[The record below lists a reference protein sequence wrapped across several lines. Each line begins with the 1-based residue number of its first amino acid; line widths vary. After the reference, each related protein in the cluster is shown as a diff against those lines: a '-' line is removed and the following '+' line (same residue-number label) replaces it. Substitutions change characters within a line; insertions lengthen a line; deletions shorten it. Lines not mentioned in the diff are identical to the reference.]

1 MGWNLNDLASS
12 ARAPAAASNPT
23 GFVLPSRGTQHVYF
37 RGTDD
42 HIHELMWDRRGWR
55 HADLHA
61 SLKAPLAVGDPVAM
75 ASLRAGTRHV
85 AYVGKDG
92 HVHELASG
100 TGRDADWR
108 HTDLH
113 AVTRTTAVVLGNPA
127 ACSLEKKGSR
137 HVFFRAEGGQIHELS
152 FESGAWRHEDLG
164 SAVRGIALA
173 AGDLS
178 ARAHE
183 GTGIVH
189 VVYRDKE
196 GHVHELHEDNG
207 LWKAANLSASAKGAP
222 AAAGDPTL
230 YVFDGQ
236 GTCHATYRS
245 ADGHI
250 HQLWSDAKGTH
261 HEDLTAKTSAPIAT
275 GEPTGYVFNL
285 QGTQHVLYRAAD
297 EGLHELWW
305 DVNGWHHDAPG
316 AIGPQVA
323 AAGRAGGYS
332 FELQKTQHAVYR
344 QADGRIAELW
354 WQPEGTGTGGAGKS
368 PGAKNLTMKWD
379 PIVFDGGIP
388 VSGSAQLSLH
398 QDGKWEFHGHF
409 HGSGFSAFDVNIL
422 FAVRSEKG
430 ALYTFGAEGAVSG
443 TLGAGSR
450 DFTWKLSGTEAELA
464 NAWADLAAGWS
475 WQAQSG
481 TGQEWGGL
489 WGDVKGA
496 LGEVGVVTAVVGP
509 LFG

>member
-12 ARAPAAASNPT
+12 AGAPSAASNLS

-42 HIHELMWDRRGWR
+42 HIHELSWDRRGWR
-55 HADLHA
+55 HRDLHA
-61 SLKAPLAVGDPVAM
+61 GVNAPLAKGDPAATV
-75 ASLRAGTRHV
+75 SLRAGGKHV
-85 AYVGKDG
+85 VYVGVDG
-92 HVHELASG
+92 HVHELASAG
-100 TGRDADWR
+100 GQTDWR
-108 HTDLH
+108 HTDLN
-113 AVTRTTAVVLGNPA
+113 AVTRTTATVEGNPTVT
-127 ACSLEKKGSR
+127 SLEKKGTR
-137 HVFFRAEGGQIHELS
+137 HIFFRGEGGKVHEVS
-152 FESGAWRHEDLG
+152 FEGGAWRHEELT
-164 SAVRGIALA
+164 SAVRGMALA
-173 AGDLS
+173 AGDPS

-183 GTGIVH
+183 AAGLLYL
-189 VVYRDKE
+189 VYRDKD
-196 GHVHELHEDNG
+196 GHVHQLCEDHG
-207 LWKAANLSASAKGAP
+207 LWKATDLSASTKTAAP
-222 AAAGDPTL
+222 PAAGDPSL

-236 GTCHATYRS
+236 GSRHVTYRS

-250 HQLWSDAKGTH
+250 HQLSSDDKGTQ
-261 HEDLTAKTSAPIAT
+261 HEDLTARTSAPIAT

-316 AIGPQVA
+316 AIGPSV
-323 AAGRAGGYS
+323 AGRAAGYS

-344 QADGRIAELW
+344 QPDGRVAELW

-368 PGAKNLTMKWD
+368 PGAKSLSMKWD

-388 VSGSAQLSLH
+388 VSGGAELSI
-398 QDGKWEFHGHF
+398 QDDGRWDFHGHF

-422 FAVRSEKG
+422 FAVRSSKG
-430 ALYTFGAEGAVSG
+430 ALFTFGADGAVSG

-450 DFTWKLSGTEAELA
+450 DFTWKLSGTEAELGA
-464 NAWADLAAGWS
+464 AWADLQAGWS

-481 TGQEWGGL
+481 TGLEWGGL

-496 LGEVGVVTAVVGP
+496 LSEASVVTAVVGP
-509 LFG
+509 MFG